1 MISLSSF
8 QIFNNHISNL
18 KQTSI
23 DDSDNSRSPQ
33 FMTDSLIT
41 AINYDAVKDEYVRTL
56 QLSEIPKSN
65 DALFDDGRGH
75 LVFVEFKNGKIGR
88 RKQFEIR
95 KKIYDSVLIFSDI
108 TSEKIS
114 DIKTYVNYILVYNE
128 SANAQNHDDET
139 LLDKIEHFNGAVPS
153 LTTLQKTISNLS
165 KEEFVCFGIS
175 AFKNYCFNSVHTYT
189 ESEFKHYLG
198 TLFPSSLP

>member
-33 FMTDSLIT
+33 FMTDSLVT

-95 KKIYDSVLIFSDI
+95 KKIYDSV
-108 TSEKIS
+108 
-114 DIKTYVNYILVYNE
+114 
-128 SANAQNHDDET
+128 
-139 LLDKIEHFNGAVPS
+139 
-153 LTTLQKTISNLS
+153 
-165 KEEFVCFGIS
+165 
-175 AFKNYCFNSVHTYT
+175 FKNYCFNSVHTYT

-198 TLFPSSLP
+198 TLFPSSHP